1 MEAKQARLDE
11 PQLILPTRVGISRG
25 RSASRRKVPAFR
37 RRDPLRSN
45 SPLPNRCG
53 TPKPAARAIAAAFFG
68 PSDEPRLIL
77 SPFEW
82 TIAKRYML
90 PGRGEAFIALVAGIS
105 LVAVSLG
112 VAALVIVMSVM
123 NGFRAELFDKIVG
136 LNGHAVI
143 QAYGG
148 RLENWQSVLKEVQAT
163 PGVTRASP
171 LIEQPLL
178 ATFNGRVEG
187 ILARGNTQ
195 ADIDRLRPSVKSG
208 ALAPLQPGAGQ
219 VAIGARLAENLGAR
233 VGDTITIINPQGRAT
248 PFGTVPRQI
257 GYTVAAVFEIGVYD
271 YDNAFVVMPIPDAQ
285 TLLLSGDSIGM
296 IEVKT
301 TDPDRVGEILAPL
314 SRRLAGQAVVTDWK
328 TINASLFQAL
338 SVERVAQFTV
348 LSVIVL
354 VAVFNI
360 LSSLIML
367 VRAKTR
373 DIAILRTM
381 GATRTSLLKIF
392 VTAGFLIGALGT
404 ATGLVLGFV
413 FLYFRQSV
421 VNAVQFVSGVNIW
434 DPSIRF
440 LSELPSRSD
449 PMEVALIATM
459 ALFFSF
465 LATLYPA
472 FKAANTDPVQV
483 LRYE

>member
-1 MEAKQARLDE
+1 M
-11 PQLILPTRVGISRG
+11 
-25 RSASRRKVPAFR
+25 
-37 RRDPLRSN
+37 
-45 SPLPNRCG
+45 
-53 TPKPAARAIAAAFFG
+53 
-68 PSDEPRLIL
+68 IL

-136 LNGHAVI
+136 LNGHAII

-148 RLENWQSVLKEVQAT
+148 RLDNWQSVLAEVKAT
-163 PGVTRASP
+163 PGVVRAEP

-187 ILARGNTQ
+187 ILARGNT
-195 ADIDRLRPSVKSG
+195 AEDIARLQPSLKAGSLG
-208 ALAPLQPGAGQ
+208 PLRPGAGQ
-219 VAIGARLAENLGAR
+219 VAIGGRLAENLGVR
-233 VGDTITIINPQGRAT
+233 VGDTITIINPQGRPT
-248 PFGTVPRQI
+248 PFGTVPRQV

-314 SRRLAGQAVVTDWK
+314 GRRLAGQAVVTDWK
-328 TINASLFQAL
+328 TINAALFEAL
-338 SVERVAQFTV
+338 SVERVAMFTV
-348 LSVIVL
+348 LSIIVL

-381 GATRTSLLKIF
+381 GATRASLLKIF

-404 ATGLVLGFV
+404 VVGLGLGFV
-413 FLYFRQSV
+413 FLFFRQNV
-421 VNAVQFVSGVNIW
+421 VNAVQFLTGQNLW

-449 PMEVALIATM
+449 PVEITVICVM
-459 ALFFSF
+459 ALVLSF

-472 FKAANTDPVQV
+472 WQAANTDPVQV

>member
-1 MEAKQARLDE
+1 ML
-11 PQLILPTRVGISRG
+11 
-25 RSASRRKVPAFR
+25 
-37 RRDPLRSN
+37 
-45 SPLPNRCG
+45 
-53 TPKPAARAIAAAFFG
+53 
-68 PSDEPRLIL
+68 L

-105 LVAVSLG
+105 LVAVMLG

-136 LNGHAVI
+136 LNGHAIV

-148 RLENWQSVLKEVQAT
+148 RLDNWQSVLKEARET

-178 ATFNGRVEG
+178 ATFNGRVEA
-187 ILARGNTQ
+187 ILVRGNTD
-195 ADIDRLRPSVKSG
+195 ADIKR
-208 ALAPLQPGAGQ
+208 LQPQMTAGRLSDLRADAGN
-219 VAIGARLAENLGAR
+219 VAIGSRLAQALGAQL
-233 VGDTITIINPQGRAT
+233 GDRITIINPQGRAT
-248 PFGTVPRQI
+248 PFGTVPREI
-257 GYTVAAVFEIGVYD
+257 AYTVAAIFEIGVYD
-271 YDNAFVVMPIPDAQ
+271 YDQAFVVMPMRDAQ
-285 TLLLSGDSIGM
+285 TLLLTGDSVGM
-296 IEVKT
+296 IEVT
-301 TDPDRVGEILAPL
+301 TNDPDNVGEILAPL
-314 SRRLAGQAVVTDWK
+314 TRKLAGQAVVTDWK
-328 TINASLFQAL
+328 TINASLFEAL
-338 SVERVAQFTV
+338 AVERVAMFVV
-348 LSVIVL
+348 LSIIVL

-381 GATRTSLLKIF
+381 GAERRSLMKIF
-392 VTAGFLIGALGT
+392 VTTGFLIGALGT
-404 ATGLVLGFV
+404 AAGLLLGFV
-413 FLYFRQSV
+413 FLYFRQPIV
-421 VNAVQFVSGVNIW
+421 RGVELLTGQNLW

-440 LSELPSRSD
+440 LAELPSRTD
-449 PMEVALIATM
+449 PVEVAVISVM
-459 ALFFSF
+459 ALVFSF

-472 FKAANTDPVQV
+472 SRAARTDPVQV

>member
-1 MEAKQARLDE
+1 L
-11 PQLILPTRVGISRG
+11 L
-25 RSASRRKVPAFR
+25 
-37 RRDPLRSN
+37 
-45 SPLPNRCG
+45 
-53 TPKPAARAIAAAFFG
+53 
-68 PSDEPRLIL
+68 L

-90 PGRGEAFIALVAGIS
+90 PGRGEAFIAMVAGIS
-105 LVAVSLG
+105 LAAVMLG

-136 LNGHAVI
+136 LNGHAII

-148 RLENWQSVLKEVQAT
+148 RLDNWQGVLRQVRAT
-163 PGVTRASP
+163 PGVVRATP

-178 ATFNGRVEG
+178 VTFNGRVEA
-187 ILARGNTQ
+187 ILVRGNTTP
-195 ADIDRLRPSVKSG
+195 DIRRLQPQLVQGNLG
-208 ALAPLQPGAGQ
+208 ALVPGAGQ
-219 VAIGARLAENLGAR
+219 VAIGARLAETLGAR
-233 VGDTITIINPQGRAT
+233 VGDVITVINPQGRAT

-257 GYTVAAVFEIGVYD
+257 GYSVAAIFEIGVYD
-271 YDNAFVVMPIPDAQ
+271 YDNAFVVMPMADAQ
-285 TLLLSGDSIGM
+285 TLLLTGDTVGM
-296 IEVKT
+296 IEIKT
-301 TDPDRVGEILAPL
+301 TDPDNVDEILAPL
-314 SRRLAGQAVVTDWK
+314 KRRLAGQAVISDWK
-328 TINASLFQAL
+328 TINASLFEAL
-338 SVERVAQFTV
+338 AVERVAMFVV
-348 LSVIVL
+348 LSIIVL

-381 GATRTSLLKIF
+381 GATRKSLMKIF

-404 ATGLVLGFV
+404 MAGLALGFV
-413 FLYFRQSV
+413 FLFFRQSV
-421 VNAVQFVSGVNIW
+421 VRGIEMISGQNLW

-440 LSELPSRSD
+440 LAELPSRTD
-449 PMEVALIATM
+449 PVEVTVISVM
-459 ALFFSF
+459 ALAFSF

-472 FKAANTDPVQV
+472 FKAASTDPVQV